1 VAVAK
6 TLKVRVVL
14 ALGYGCGLRAIEVVR
29 LRVGDIDSAQGSII
43 RVVQGKGRKD
53 RNVMLSEVLALLTG
67 DDQII
72 AATGAPL
79 HCRGGGRSQC
89 GLGVRF
95 LRVTIAT
102 GKLRGAFVCS
112 RG

>member
-1 VAVAK
+1 MSPDEATRLMAVAK

-14 ALGYGCGLRAIEVVR
+14 ALGYGCALRAIEVVR
-29 LRVGDIDSAQGSII
+29 LRVGEIDSAQGII

-72 AATGAPL
+72 AATGAPFTL
-79 HCRGGGRSQC
+79 SRRGPIS
-89 GLGVRF
+89 VR
-95 LRVTIAT
+95 TW
-102 GKLRGAFVCS
+102 GAILEGHDS
-112 RG
+112 HR

>member
-43 RVVQGKGRKD
+43 RVVQGKDAR
-53 RNVMLSEVLALLTG
+53 
-67 DDQII
+67 I
-72 AATGAPL
+72 AMSC
-79 HCRGGGRSQC
+79 CRRCLRS
-89 GLGVRF
+89 
-95 LRVTIAT
+95 
-102 GKLRGAFVCS
+102 
-112 RG
+112 